1 MQSTV
6 SKLDTKK
13 LKKAK
18 NKRFNLKSLFVFIGP
33 AALFYIIF
41 MLIPLT
47 QAFYYSFTDWNLSSQ
62 SVNFIGLS
70 NYIEVFTNDPSFR
83 DSLFLTFRYTAI
95 VVVVQNVLAL
105 SIALLIEYR
114 NRTRSFFRTMF
125 FLPNMVSLI
134 ISAFMWSFIF
144 TVVLP
149 QLAEIG
155 LGFLDQGWL
164 GNPNIALYSIIIVAV
179 WRGTGYMMLIYI
191 AALQGVPQEL
201 KEAAVIDGASP
212 IQKFVNVTLPSI
224 RHAITICVF
233 LTLNEAFKVFDVVY
247 GLTSGGPGRS
257 TQVIALNIYEEAFSR
272 NFRYGYANAKAMIL
286 FVVIL
291 IITIIQVRLTSG
303 KEEK

>member
-1 MQSTV
+1 MQSTANNV
-6 SKLDTKK
+6 KVKETNKAKRNSSKL
-13 LKKAK
+13 
-18 NKRFNLKSLFVFIGP
+18 KSALFFIGP
-33 AALFYIIF
+33 AALFYLIF
-41 MLIPLT
+41 IFVPLV
-47 QAFYYSFTDWNLSSQ
+47 QAVYYSFTDWNLGSQ
-62 SVNFIGLS
+62 TVNFVGLS
-70 NYIEVFTNDPSFR
+70 NYIEAFTNDPNFR
-83 DSLFLTFRYTAI
+83 TSLFLTFQYTAL

-105 SIALLIEYR
+105 SIALLIENR
-114 NRTRSFFRTMF
+114 NKTKSLFRTAF

-149 QLAEIG
+149 QLAELG

-164 GNPNIALYSIIIVAV
+164 GNPDVALYSIIIVAV

-201 KEAAVIDGASP
+201 MEAAVIDGAGP
-212 IQKFVNVTLPSI
+212 IQRFMNVTFPSI

-247 GLTSGGPGRS
+247 GLTGGGPGRS

-303 KEEK
+303 KEDK

>member
-1 MQSTV
+1 
-6 SKLDTKK
+6 
-13 LKKAK
+13 
-18 NKRFNLKSLFVFIGP
+18 
-33 AALFYIIF
+33 
-41 MLIPLT
+41 
-47 QAFYYSFTDWNLSSQ
+47 
-62 SVNFIGLS
+62 
-70 NYIEVFTNDPSFR
+70 
-83 DSLFLTFRYTAI
+83 
-95 VVVVQNVLAL
+95 
-105 SIALLIEYR
+105 
-114 NRTRSFFRTMF
+114 
-125 FLPNMVSLI
+125 
-134 ISAFMWSFIF
+134 
-144 TVVLP
+144 
-149 QLAEIG
+149 
-155 LGFLDQGWL
+155 
-164 GNPNIALYSIIIVAV
+164 
-179 WRGTGYMMLIYI
+179 MLIYI